1 MKVDLDKLIKY
12 EINKRDLFIKFY
24 TEKIQE
30 LNGNIFEELKQK
42 IIPYESVLE
51 KLNALTGKDQEDY
64 IKTKEAQEALAILSD
79 AEKLKG
85 TIIVPDLDEDF
96 LFNNLT
102 ISKEELKQYLYN

>member
-51 KLNALTGKDQEDY
+51 KLNA
-64 IKTKEAQEALAILSD
+64 
-79 AEKLKG
+79 
-85 TIIVPDLDEDF
+85 
-96 LFNNLT
+96 
-102 ISKEELKQYLYN
+102 